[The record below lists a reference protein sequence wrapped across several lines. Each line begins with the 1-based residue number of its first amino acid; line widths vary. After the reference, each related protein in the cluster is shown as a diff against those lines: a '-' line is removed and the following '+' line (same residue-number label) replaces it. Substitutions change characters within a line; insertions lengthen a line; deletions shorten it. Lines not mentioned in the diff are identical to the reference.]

1 MNLLVTGACGH
12 IGSYLIDHIDKIR
25 KISNIFLIDNFKSE
39 KVSSLF
45 RVKSKK
51 KIHFIL
57 KDLKN
62 PNSLNDLKKI
72 DIVIHLASLTNA
84 AGSFK
89 NKKEMFENNL
99 NSFQNVLDFC
109 IKRKSKLLIKYGRI
123 SHESVL
129 IQTIKTVKFGRQLLL
144 VGGSYF

>member
-99 NSFQNVLDFC
+99 NSFQNVLDF
-109 IKRKSKLLIKYGRI
+109 
-123 SHESVL
+123 E
-129 IQTIKTVKFGRQLLL
+129 LLL
-144 VGGSYF
+144 SSTLIGMLFLFGFYQALLNYYI